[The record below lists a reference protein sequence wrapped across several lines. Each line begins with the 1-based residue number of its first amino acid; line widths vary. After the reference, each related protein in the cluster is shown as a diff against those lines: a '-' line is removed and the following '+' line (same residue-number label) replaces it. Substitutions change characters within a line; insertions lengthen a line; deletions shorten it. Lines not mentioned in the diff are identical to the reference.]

1 LVNIANDILFKFSDH
16 NDYTK
21 NPYRIVCYFGSWAN
35 YQKVDPFKIED
46 IKTTLCTHINYG
58 FAKINELT
66 YEMEAS
72 DPYLDLKNE
81 TTSLSQFF
89 RRCLRI

>member
-1 LVNIANDILFKFSDH
+1 LKINENLFSDH

-35 YQKVDPFKIED
+35 SRKVDPLKIED
-46 IKTTLCTHINYG
+46 IETTLCTHINYG

-72 DPYLDLKNE
+72 DPHLDLKNE
-81 TTSLSQFF
+81 TNSLSESFT
-89 RRCLRI
+89 IS